1 MHSRVDKPMSRSS
14 LRSSRF
20 GLVTFLG
27 VVVASSAGCPS
38 TVAALRAVSG
48 PVEVHDEEWA
58 HLEAAPTAERPEPGE
73 CVGFHPTI
81 RWYEASSPST
91 APPAPLDVQDLAA
104 TVETPETCALDML
117 EGGHDFEVRGVAE
130 GTCRVSVRYVHPVT
144 RRPIDD
150 ELSIEFKKPIA
161 RRPAVEME
169 RPRELQCRG
178 DRAAAGVGP

>member
-1 MHSRVDKPMSRSS
+1 MHSRVDKPMSPSS

-27 VVVASSAGCPS
+27 LVVASSAGCPS

-48 PVEVHDEEWA
+48 PVEVHDEAWA
-58 HLEAAPTAERPEPGE
+58 HRAEAPTAAQPEPGE
-73 CVGFHPTI
+73 CVGFHPAI

-91 APPAPLDVQDLAA
+91 APPAPIDVQNLAA
-104 TVETPETCALDML
+104 SVETPETCALDML
-117 EGGHDFEVRGVAE
+117 DGAHDFEVRGVAE
-130 GTCRVSVRYVHPVT
+130 GTCRVSVRYVHPIT
-144 RRPIDD
+144 HRPIDD
-150 ELSIEFKKPIA
+150 ELSIVFAKPIA

-169 RPRELQCRG
+169 RPPELQCR